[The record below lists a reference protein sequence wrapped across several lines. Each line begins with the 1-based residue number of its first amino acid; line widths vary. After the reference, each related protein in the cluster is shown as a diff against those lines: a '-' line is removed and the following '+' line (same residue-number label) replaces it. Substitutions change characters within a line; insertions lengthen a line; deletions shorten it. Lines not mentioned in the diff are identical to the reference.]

1 MAKAEAPI
9 RGRFLLFGNLIITLL
24 PPYFYSVHPTVTK
37 FRTSLTGEITG
48 TLYFQGWL
56 VIGHSRLL
64 DCFVL
69 GLRQSS
75 APVCPA
81 TAVGSAINTEPE
93 KQRRYLMRDD
103 HLWAAVKITEAA
115 VTQLFNGAS
124 TPNEVRRGLQIGEIV
139 AELYTAIYAGIVEA
153 DYRVGRIAAADSSDQ
168 ETQPNA
174 PILES
179 KPPESKPPESKPP
192 ESKPPE
198 SKPPEPKLP
207 DSKTIAAAQR
217 RRLAAAVPSMT
228 ADVESSEVES
238 FEVEFPHLETR
249 GIASVMASYPS
260 ASAAEPANGLRQSVP
275 AAEPTENIGEGAPAV
290 EPTANMGESV
300 PAITFSDDIERNR
313 AAIAS
318 ATGLGESVPAAEP
331 TENIGESILAITF
344 ADDME
349 RSRAAI
355 ASATSLRES
364 ILGVAHGDD
373 MERSRAAIPPLTGL
387 GESVPAV
394 EPANGLGESVP
405 AAELTENMGEGVPAI
420 TFADHMEPNR
430 AAIAPA
436 TGLGESVPAVEP
448 ANDIGE
454 TAPAVEPANDMGDSV
469 PAIAPDD
476 VKESEPTQESTFP
489 AVTMGD
495 VLERIGSRRSSAS
508 RFFDR

>member
-1 MAKAEAPI
+1 
-9 RGRFLLFGNLIITLL
+9 
-24 PPYFYSVHPTVTK
+24 
-37 FRTSLTGEITG
+37 
-48 TLYFQGWL
+48 
-56 VIGHSRLL
+56 
-64 DCFVL
+64 
-69 GLRQSS
+69 
-75 APVCPA
+75 
-81 TAVGSAINTEPE
+81 
-93 KQRRYLMRDD
+93 MRDD

-139 AELYTAIYAGIVEA
+139 AELYTAISAGIVEA

-174 PILES
+174 PILESKPPES

-238 FEVEFPHLETR
+238 FEVEFSHLETR

-318 ATGLGESVPAAEP
+318 AT
-331 TENIGESILAITF
+331 
-344 ADDME
+344 
-349 RSRAAI
+349 
-355 ASATSLRES
+355 
-364 ILGVAHGDD
+364 
-373 MERSRAAIPPLTGL
+373 
-387 GESVPAV
+387 
-394 EPANGLGESVP
+394 GLGESVP